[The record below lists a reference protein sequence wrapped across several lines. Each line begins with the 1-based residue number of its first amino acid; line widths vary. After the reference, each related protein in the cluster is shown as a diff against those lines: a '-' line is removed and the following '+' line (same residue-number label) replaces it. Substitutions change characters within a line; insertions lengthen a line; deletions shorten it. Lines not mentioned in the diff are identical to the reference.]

1 MMKTRQQPPPPH
13 RDESGQAALV
23 VALFFFFVFLV
34 FASLGVDGAAF
45 YLTRRDLQS
54 VADAAALAA
63 CTVLTQP
70 QGEGVDQNALAIEEA
85 KNTIA
90 ANYGSWEEFAGLNPP
105 TTNLGVG
112 VDLLKGIEVSDP
124 QVRVALQ
131 RDVPTVLTQFVGR
144 TSTTVTA
151 QARCDSRLAGGVMP
165 IAIQRYDGAPDG
177 TLRDY
182 IANKNASG
190 YPPANPPWPY
200 PSDSVT
206 VTVDGRYGPFQVP
219 WPKPEYLAK
228 DGDLMD
234 WQSGPEVSLV
244 GQASETNNTAG
255 SMSGFVM
262 LDIRNVGSGN
272 ALEYYHGA
280 DGQANTMKDIGEM
293 HINSGYQP
301 PFPEVGSQVA
311 LLEGVSAAFAPQG
324 MWDAGYR
331 VGDVIAAIIY
341 DGYVWTTPDFKI
353 TLTPSP
359 GDSYG
364 IKPLPTYPD
373 NPLTAVTYDVEIAR
387 DGAANAKWYNPLDF
401 DLAFSF
407 SEPSLPSGTHVWM
420 TKPDGTSVELTGP
433 DYLFDIYGV
442 QEALGWNG
450 TLSIYSDSAGP
461 LITQTVKYL
470 SGLNVIAD
478 SSSGSTRGTASNYG
492 FGAIGVDYSVS
503 TSGGRLVVR
512 EGGSATAYLTT
523 FGSAGVTNS
532 KCRNLDATA
541 ELVSGGSALPWN
553 VYFSSNPAFRVTIKS
568 NDTDT
573 ASLALSALDNAP
585 TGDYVLR
592 LNGPTKLECGGPH
605 SLDIPLT
612 ILPPASNATP
622 NKYVIVQGYAAFRIS
637 YMDANDVKG
646 YAISRIYLDPSELQY
661 GLRPRLVPWG

>member
-1 MMKTRQQPPPPH
+1 MMKTHQQPPPPH

-63 CTVLTQP
+63 CTVLSQP
-70 QGEGVDQNALAIEEA
+70 QGEGVDPNPLAIEEA

-151 QARCDSRLAGGVMP
+151 RARCDSRVAGGVMP

-177 TLRDY
+177 SLRDY

-219 WPKPEYLAK
+219 WPKPEFLAK
-228 DGDLMD
+228 DGDLTQ
-234 WQSGPEVSLV
+234 WQTGPEVSLV
-244 GQASETNNTAG
+244 GQASETNNVAG

-324 MWDAGYR
+324 MYDAGYR

-341 DGYVWTTPDFKI
+341 DGYVWTTPDFKV
-353 TLTPSP
+353 TLTPRLTNP
-359 GDSYG
+359 DGITASY
-364 IKPLPTYPD
+364 PS
-373 NPLTAVTYDVEIAR
+373 NELTAVTYDLNIAR
-387 DGAANAKWYNPLDF
+387 DGAANAKWYNPIDF
-401 DLAFSF
+401 YLAFNF
-407 SEPSLPSGTHVWM
+407 SESSLPSGTHVKI
-420 TKPDGTSVELTGP
+420 TKPDGTSQELTGP

-442 QEALGWNG
+442 QEALGWDG

-470 SGLNVIAD
+470 SGLNLIAD
-478 SSSGSTRGTASNYG
+478 SSSGSTRGAASNYG

-503 TSGGRLVVR
+503 TSGGRVFVR

-523 FGSAGVTNS
+523 FGSAGVSGTLC
-532 KCRNLDATA
+532 KNLDATA
-541 ELVSGGSALPWN
+541 EVQPGGPPVWGT
-553 VYFSSNPAFRVTIKS
+553 YFSSNSTFKVTIKR
-568 NDTDT
+568 NDSDT
-573 ASLALSALDNAP
+573 ASLALSALDTAP

-592 LNGPTKLECGGPH
+592 LNVPAKLECGPAH
-605 SLDIPLT
+605 SLNIPLT

-622 NKYVIVQGYAAFRIS
+622 NKFVIVQGYAAFRIS

-646 YAISRIYLDPSELQY
+646 YAISRIFLDPSEIQY
-661 GLRPRLVPWG
+661 GLRPRLVPWS